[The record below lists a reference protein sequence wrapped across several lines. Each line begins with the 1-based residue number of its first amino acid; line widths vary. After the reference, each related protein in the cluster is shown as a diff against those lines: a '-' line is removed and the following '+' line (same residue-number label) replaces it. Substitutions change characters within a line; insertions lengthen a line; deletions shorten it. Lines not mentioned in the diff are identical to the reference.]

1 MAFKV
6 VHVLSSFQRINF
18 GIWNAAIFGA
28 KKLSD
33 TKGVSTLA
41 LICTPA
47 QEIPAEVNISVA
59 FCGPEGSVNE
69 VELLTSKGF
78 TASETIIVTHGSWL
92 APARLGHKLKK
103 TGYKWI
109 YSPHGMLEAW
119 SLNHQRLKKL
129 VYWTLKERRMVKN
142 ADMIRAVS
150 KLEQKNLEKS
160 LHRKVALIENG
171 VVVPFVLPKPS
182 GVITYLFLARLHH
195 KKGIR
200 PLVEAWHA
208 VNGQNNSVKLI
219 IAGPD
224 EGELQLIQHLVKGN
238 IEYTGAVYGEAKK
251 KLLNDASYYLLP
263 SYSEGFPT
271 SVLEAM
277 SYGQIPL
284 ISEGCNFPEV
294 FQNKLGYQLE
304 PEVKWIS
311 QVLTL
316 LNTFPFDQQQSNRN
330 REFVSAHYSEDK
342 IVNDLYNMY
351 SAIAVA

>member
-6 VHVLSSFQRINF
+6 VHVLSSLQRINF

-33 TKGVSTLA
+33 TKGVATMA
-41 LICTPA
+41 LICTPT
-47 QEIPAEVNISVA
+47 ENIPTEFNIPAA

-69 VELLTSKGF
+69 ADLLASKAF
-78 TASETIIVTHGSWL
+78 TPNETIIVSHGSWL
-92 APARLGHKLKK
+92 APARVGYKLRKA
-103 TGYKWI
+103 GYKWI
-109 YSPHGMLEAW
+109 YAPHGMLEAW
-119 SLNHQRLKKL
+119 SLNNQRLKKL
-129 VYWTLKERRMVKN
+129 VYWNLKERWMVKN

-150 KLEQKNLEKS
+150 KLEQEHLEAS
-160 LHRKVALIENG
+160 LHRQVALVENG
-171 VVVPFVLPKPS
+171 VVVPPVVPKTS
-182 GVITYLFLARLHH
+182 AVTIYLFLARLHF
-195 KKGIR
+195 KKGIKQ
-200 PLVEAWHA
+200 LVEGWHT
-208 VNGQNNSVKLI
+208 VNNSNPSVKLI

-224 EGELQLIQHLVKGN
+224 EGELKHIQPFLGGN
-238 IEYTGAVYGEAKK
+238 IEYVGAVYGDAKK
-251 KLLNDASYYLLP
+251 KLLNEASYYCLP

-284 ISEGCNFPEV
+284 TSEGCNLPTEL
-294 FQNKLGYQLE
+294 QKLGYVLE
-304 PEVKWIS
+304 PDVKWIT

-316 LNTFPFDQQQSNRN
+316 LNTFPFDQKQSDLCRKI
-330 REFVSAHYSEDK
+330 VSEHYSEDK